1 MGNVNGYLDSL
12 DKKILGLLFKVSGN
26 IFRGI
31 KNVII
36 VKVFGNEE
44 VFNYFCIINLK
55 YIYRFIEMLV
65 WGERFIS

>member
-55 YIYRFIEMLV
+55 NIYRFIEMLV
-65 WGERFIS
+65 WGERFLS

>member
-12 DKKILGLLFKVSGN
+12 DKKILGLLFKVSRN

-65 WGERFIS
+65 

>member
-55 YIYRFIEMLV
+55 NIYRFIEMLV
-65 WGERFIS
+65 LGERFIS